1 MAKEKTAI
9 LAQGSKKEKEP
20 CLILGEK
27 QVMEAKLPINMN
39 RKYQDSFFTS
49 LFKIPKYRRAAY
61 LLMHPE
67 DADVEDSEFENIELE
82 NVFTVDMYNDV
93 CFMVRGRLIILMEHQ
108 STLNYN
114 MPVRVLLYVVEEY
127 KKLLSMKK
135 YKRVLYGSR
144 QIQLPKPEFYMVYT
158 GKEECPDSLK
168 LSDAFEGKASD
179 SFLELKVTVY
189 KEDNV
194 KGVIHEF
201 ISLIQ
206 LVKKAVAEGKSM
218 EEAVREAIRQYQE
231 GFEISDYFAQRKDV
245 FQLLGEAITWEEFLD
260 LRDEANASVL
270 REELRG
276 EIREEVTKELTE
288 QVTKQVTKEV
298 TKQVTKEV
306 TKQVTKQVTK
316 EVTKQVT
323 KEVTKQVTEQVV
335 MENICKAYKILTSV
349 GANQTAAIQAIMKE
363 YDMPE
368 DRVLAILQKS

>member
-1 MAKEKTAI
+1 MPKEESAMLSK
-9 LAQGSKKEKEP
+9 GSKKEKKP
-20 CLILGEK
+20 CLVLGEK
-27 QVMEAKLPINMN
+27 QAMEVKLPLNIN

-67 DADVEDSEFENIELE
+67 DADVEDYEFENIELD
-82 NVFTVDMYNDV
+82 NVFTIDLYNDI

-127 KKLLSMKK
+127 KKLLSMRK

-144 QIQLPKPEFYMVYT
+144 QIRLPKPEFYMVYT

-168 LSDAFEGKASD
+168 LSDAFDGEKAD

-206 LVKKAVAEGKSM
+206 LVKKVIAEGKSV

-231 GFEISDYFAQRKDV
+231 GYEISEYFEQRKDV
-245 FQLLGEAITWEEFLD
+245 VQLLGEAITLEEYLD

-270 REELRG
+270 REELRD
-276 EIREEVTKELTE
+276 EVREEVRGEVWE
-288 QVTKQVTKEV
+288 EVRGEVREEVRGEVREEVAKEV
-298 TKQVTKEV
+298 T
-306 TKQVTKQVTK
+306 
-316 EVTKQVT
+316 
-323 KEVTKQVTEQVV
+323 EQMVIKGV
-335 MENICKAYKILTSV
+335 CKTYKILTSV
-349 GANQTAAIQAIMKE
+349 GADRKAAIQAIMKE
-363 YDMPE
+363 YDMPQ
-368 DRVLAILQKS
+368 DQVLSILQKA